1 MEGEGGRQESGGEG
15 KRGEE
20 IAGGGEGRGGEG
32 RGRRGEGEKS
42 MYVDVR
48 IRRDRKER
56 VERTR
61 ARHNRRS

>member
-20 IAGGGEGRGGEG
+20 IAGGGEGRG
-32 RGRRGEGEKS
+32 RRGEGEKS

-48 IRRDRKER
+48 IR
-56 VERTR
+56 
-61 ARHNRRS
+61 